1 MTAFVGRMGHLV
13 RRWRSSLGRSP
24 IDPVDLDLV
33 RSTLLPKELEL
44 WSSMALAD
52 RRHSIHVARRFVEFV
67 PQAEPAEIAAA
78 LLHDIGKSVRPL
90 STSARVVATLL
101 APVVRRRRWDE
112 YYRHE
117 EIGLELC
124 RRLPCRDRTLSLL
137 SDADDPLA
145 WALRR
150 ADDV

>member
-1 MTAFVGRMGHLV
+1 MTAFVGRVGHLV

-24 IDPVDLDLV
+24 IDTADLEFV
-33 RSTLLPKELEL
+33 RSTLLPDEHVL
-44 WSSMALAD
+44 WSTMELSD
-52 RRHSIHVARRFVEFV
+52 RRHSIQVARRFVEFV

-78 LLHDIGKSVRPL
+78 LLHDIGKSVMPL

-101 APVVRRRRWDE
+101 APVVRLRRWDE

-124 RRLPCRDRTLSLL
+124 RRLPCRDRTLHLL
-137 SDADDPLA
+137 SGADDPLA